1 MSCCDHHNVNQLIEV
16 FNDCFKDNYK
26 TELIQGGTEPI
37 YLPFEGDCDYH
48 RLVFTQDF
56 FSSALHEISHWCI
69 AGSERRK
76 QVDFGYWYQPDGRST
91 KQQKSFEQVEVK
103 PQALEWVF
111 SEAAGHVFHFSAD
124 NLNSELGASETFKKA
139 VRDQVADYRC
149 NGMPDRATLFA
160 QELRKL
166 YGSG

>member
-1 MSCCDHHNVNQLIEV
+1 M
-16 FNDCFKDNYK
+16 
-26 TELIQGGTEPI
+26 IQGGTEPI
-37 YLPFEGDCDYH
+37 YLPRDGDRGLH

-69 AGSERRK
+69 AGNERRK

-91 KQQKSFEQVEVK
+91 QQQKSFEQVEVK
-103 PQALEWVF
+103 PQALEWIF

-124 NLNSELGASETFKKA
+124 NLTSELGASDTFKKA
-139 VRDQVADYRC
+139 VSEQVADYL
-149 NGMPDRATLFA
+149 NNAMPVRATLFA
-160 QELRKL
+160 EALRTF